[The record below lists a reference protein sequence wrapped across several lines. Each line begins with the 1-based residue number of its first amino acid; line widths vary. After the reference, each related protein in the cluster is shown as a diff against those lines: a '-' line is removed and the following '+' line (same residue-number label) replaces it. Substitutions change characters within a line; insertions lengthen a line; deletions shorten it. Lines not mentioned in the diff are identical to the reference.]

1 MVILLDTNVLIDYFG
16 QRVSFVEEVRQL
28 KVASYFGDVD
38 LWATANSFT
47 DVYYVLSKG
56 SSHTAIQEAFL
67 ASREFLSICSVTGE
81 DIYGAAAEQW
91 DDFEDA
97 LIVSCANQLKADY
110 IVTRDA
116 RGFAGSNIKCL
127 TPTEL
132 VDELKTRGVNY
143 AEILLSDDMA

>member
-16 QRVSFVEEVRQL
+16 QRMPFAEEVRQL
-28 KVASYFGDVD
+28 KVASYFGDID

-56 SSHTAIQEAFL
+56 NSQAAIQEAFL

-97 LIVSCANQLKADY
+97 LVASCANRLKADF
-110 IVTRDA
+110 IVTRDT
-116 RGFAGSNIKCL
+116 RGFTGSNVKCL
-127 TPTEL
+127 TPAEL
-132 VDELKTRGVNY
+132 IDELKACGISY
-143 AEILLSDDMA
+143 ATLKDQW